1 MYLFALPLELEVLIH
16 QATNLFL
23 QLLHI
28 RLSLH
33 QITTAVSNNQ
43 RGEKRR
49 GLKIIHFRRHGINEL
64 LLFFKRILLPTF
76 FHRPGAERGLPVLHH
91 PDVLALVVAIAAAA
105 AVAAA
110 GPSQLQIQAT

>member
-1 MYLFALPLELEVLIH
+1 VYLFALPLELEVLIH

-33 QITTAVSNNQ
+33 QITTAVSYNQ

-49 GLKIIHFRRHGINEL
+49 GLKIIHFSRQGINHSTNCV
-64 LLFFKRILLPTF
+64 LLFFKRIQESNK
-76 FHRPGAERGLPVLHH
+76 AY
-91 PDVLALVVAIAAAA
+91 
-105 AVAAA
+105 
-110 GPSQLQIQAT
+110 